1 MSMRTI
7 AREFI
12 AIISPPLLYG
22 LLCLPLTGMLLAQYP
37 NAVNNL
43 GGTHNTSLV
52 IAIEF
57 IQCATLMICGGVIY
71 FIAGQQPRYKMLQ
84 TGVVIEMLAIAIWVE
99 VQYWGAMPVWHHF
112 VFFTLIVCGI
122 PMGSHLANRWRST
135 RA

>member
-84 TGVVIEMLAIAIWVE
+84 EGVVIEMLAIAIWVE
-99 VQYWGAMPVWHHF
+99 VQYWGARPVGHHF